1 MDGIKIMATFTVDEL
16 RQIFKAG
23 VKQGQEEAT
32 SYDWGKADHC
42 WDTDKAFFEAVR
54 DALIARKGGEWV
66 ECEIVEALIG
76 KKG

>member
-23 VKQGQEEAT
+23 VEYGREEAT
-32 SYDWGKADHC
+32 SYDWGEPTRHEGER
-42 WDTDKAFFEAVR
+42 AFFEAVR
-54 DALIARKGGEWV
+54 DALIARKGGIWV
-66 ECEIVEALIG
+66 ECDVVEALIG

>member
-23 VKQGQEEAT
+23 VDQGHDEAT
-32 SYDWGKADHC
+32 SQDWGTVSR

-66 ECEIVEALIG
+66 ECEIVEALVG
-76 KKG
+76 RKG

>member
-23 VKQGQEEAT
+23 VDQGHDEAT
-32 SYDWGKADHC
+32 SKDSGTVSH
-42 WDTDKAFFEAVR
+42 WDADKAFFEAVR